1 MSTPALLDCVEIE
14 TAPNPSRAVIWI
26 HGLGSDG
33 HDFAPIVPG
42 LDLKGVPATRFVF
55 PHGPVRPIT
64 VNNGMKMRAWYDIK
78 VMDLVRQEDAAGI
91 RESQGMIEALIAR
104 ENARGIPSEHIVL
117 GGFSQGCAMAL
128 YTGLRHP
135 RRLAGIVALSGYVVL
150 PADFAAERA
159 AVNAKTP
166 VFLAHGVHDPVVPF
180 ARAEHAHTLLQG
192 VGQPVEWH
200 SYQIPHSVSP
210 AELADVAAFLRRTL
224 GGPDV
229 GG

>member
-1 MSTPALLDCVEIE
+1 MTQTVPLLDCVEIE
-14 TAPNPSRAVIWI
+14 TAPNPTRAVIWI
-26 HGLGSDG
+26 HGLGADG
-33 HDFAPIVPG
+33 HDFAPIVPA
-42 LDLKGVPATRFVF
+42 LDLHGVPATRFVF

-91 RESQGMIEALIAR
+91 RESQGLIEALIAR

-128 YTGLRHP
+128 FTGLRHA
-135 RRLAGIVALSGYVVL
+135 RRLAGIVALSGYLPL
-150 PADFAAERA
+150 PADFAAERSPA
-159 AVNAKTP
+159 NAKTP
-166 VFLAHGVHDPVVPF
+166 VFLAHGVHDPVVAF
-180 ARAEHAHTLLQG
+180 ARAEHAHGLLQG

-210 AELADVAAFLRRTL
+210 PELADVAEFLRRTL
-224 GGPDV
+224 A
-229 GG
+229 